1 MFDIVGFVGAE
12 ETGETRGDE
21 AAAPRARSTSRDADL
36 ADAEARSIAKELAL
50 PVVLL
55 AGLSEEF
62 FFQYPK
68 KALTEFFESLRAK
81 KTLPKMGHVQHYHIH
96 YYPMPF
102 PLLAWTRAPDK
113 YYLDEFY
120 DDTLGSFGWSNYHYG
135 YAPDPSLIMSS
146 DLPHLPGSD
155 LWDDLWGE
163 KILDT
168 DDALDS
174 IDRNSKG
181 ILVQV
186 PVNRPLVF
194 HLPLKKSRQRRI
206 ETATT

>member
-1 MFDIVGFVGAE
+1 MK
-12 ETGETRGDE
+12 TG
-21 AAAPRARSTSRDADL
+21 L
-36 ADAEARSIAKELAL
+36 MLQLAL

-55 AGLSEEF
+55 AGSSEEF

-68 KALTEFFESLRAK
+68 KALTEFFESLKAK
-81 KTLPKMGHVQHYHIH
+81 KTLPKTGHVQHYHIH

-113 YYLDEFY
+113 YHLDELY
-120 DDTLGSFGWSNYHYG
+120 DDALTSLGWSDYHYG
-135 YAPDPSLIMSS
+135 YAADPSLIMSS
-146 DLPHLPGSD
+146 GLQHLSGPD

-163 KILDT
+163 KTLDT
-168 DDALDS
+168 DSLDT

-206 ETATT
+206 EMVTT

>member
-1 MFDIVGFVGAE
+1 MK
-12 ETGETRGDE
+12 TG
-21 AAAPRARSTSRDADL
+21 L
-36 ADAEARSIAKELAL
+36 MLQLAL

-55 AGLSEEF
+55 AGSSEEF

-68 KALTEFFESLRAK
+68 KALTEFFESLKAK
-81 KTLPKMGHVQHYHIH
+81 KTLPKMGHVQHYHVH

-113 YYLDEFY
+113 YYLNELY
-120 DDTLGSFGWSNYHYG
+120 DDAVTSLGWSGYHYG

-146 DLPHLPGSD
+146 GLQHLSEPD
-155 LWDDLWGE
+155 LWDDLWDE
-163 KILDT
+163 KSLDT
-168 DDALDS
+168 DDSLDT

-181 ILVQV
+181 VLVQV

-206 ETATT
+206 EMVTT

>member
-1 MFDIVGFVGAE
+1 MK
-12 ETGETRGDE
+12 TR
-21 AAAPRARSTSRDADL
+21 L
-36 ADAEARSIAKELAL
+36 MLQLAL

-55 AGLSEEF
+55 AGPSEEF

-68 KALTEFFESLRAK
+68 KALTEFFESLKAK
-81 KTLPKMGHVQHYHIH
+81 KTLPKIGHVQHYHIH

-120 DDTLGSFGWSNYHYG
+120 DDALTSLGWSGYHYG
-135 YAPDPSLIMSS
+135 YASDPSLIMSS
-146 DLPHLPGSD
+146 SLQHLSGSD
-155 LWDDLWGE
+155 VWNNLWGE

-168 DDALDS
+168 DDSTPLDT

-206 ETATT
+206 EMATT